1 MNADWLKSFKDLA
14 DRIDALSLRE
24 RALIFGG
31 ILAIL
36 FVVAF
41 NVIFAPMRAEQ
52 ASLEKAITVKFE
64 QTGKLQAE
72 AQRLTGQLV
81 QDPNAANRARIADL
95 KTLLAATEA
104 EVAAITRG
112 LVSPKDM
119 ARMVEQIL
127 ATNRALQLVRVENL
141 PSLSLLDPPT
151 TDPAKP
157 PQAGASP
164 APPPAPA
171 GGIGLYRHGMRIQVK
186 GNYLDIIRV
195 LRNMEGLPWKVFW
208 GEVSVKT
215 EKYPQSHATVVI
227 YTLNQDRAWIGI

>member
-24 RALIFGG
+24 RGLIFGG

-41 NVIFAPMRAEQ
+41 NLIFAPMRAEQ

-72 AQRLTGQLV
+72 AKRLSEELV

-95 KTLLAATEA
+95 KNLLAASEA
-104 EVAAITRG
+104 EVAAVTRG

-127 ATNRALQLVRVENL
+127 ATNRAVQVVRVENL
-141 PSLSLLDPPT
+141 PSLSLLDPPA
-151 TDPAKP
+151 DPAKP
-157 PQAGASP
+157 PPAGASP
-164 APPPAPA
+164 APPPPA
-171 GGIGLYRHGMRIQVK
+171 GGIGLYRHGMRIQVR

-195 LRNMEGLPWKVFW
+195 LRSMEGLPWKVFW

>member
-1 MNADWLKSFKDLA
+1 MNTDWLKSFKDLA
-14 DRIDALSLRE
+14 DRIDALSIRE
-24 RALIFGG
+24 RGIIFGG

-41 NVIFAPMRAEQ
+41 NMIFAPMRAEQ
-52 ASLEKAITVKFE
+52 ASLEKAITAKFE

-72 AQRLTGQLV
+72 AKRMSEELV
-81 QDPNAANRARIADL
+81 QDPNAANRTRIADL
-95 KTLLAATEA
+95 KNQLAATEA
-104 EVAAITRG
+104 EVAAVTRG

-127 ATNRALQLVRVENL
+127 ATNRAVQVVRVENL
-141 PSLSLLDPPT
+141 PSLSLLDPPA
-151 TDPAKP
+151 DPAKP
-157 PQAGASP
+157 PPAGASP

-171 GGIGLYRHGMRIQVK
+171 AGIGLYRHGMRIQVK

-195 LRNMEGLPWKVFW
+195 LRSMEGLPWKVFW